1 MLIKVALVV
10 LVLWL
15 VGVLIPLQ
23 LGDAVHV
30 LLFIGLALLL
40 LGFLK
45 QREAAMKAA
54 AGANSPP
61 NRR

>member
-15 VGVLIPLQ
+15 VGVLGPFQ
-23 LGDAVHV
+23 FGDMVHV
-30 LLFIGLALLL
+30 LLLVGLALLL
-40 LGFLK
+40 LGFVK
-45 QREAAMKAA
+45 AREAAMKAA

-61 NRR
+61 SQR